1 MVDQYTTLSL
11 CPVLCLCL
19 TVQYI
24 TARPGHNVILP
35 CRAPEDVTVDALE
48 WTRSDLEP
56 EEYIFLVRDGIPDT
70 TKQHPSFKNR
80 VELMDSELKNGNL
93 HLIVKNVT
101 ISDTGRYECR
111 LKDGVARLWKRA
123 AIKNEPVSIIE
134 LEVTDSGEFVPEQS
148 QVKH

>member
-1 MVDQYTTLSL
+1 MLYL
-11 CPVLCLCL
+11 CF

-56 EEYIFLVRDGIPDT
+56 EEYIFLMRDGIPDT
-70 TKQHPSFKNR
+70 TNQHPSFKNR

-93 HLIVKNVT
+93 HLIIKNVT
-101 ISDTGRYECR
+101 SSDTGRYECR
-111 LKDGVARLWKRA
+111 LKDGEARILKRA

-134 LEVTDSGEFVPEQS
+134 LKVTDSGEYVLIQS
-148 QVKH
+148 QVNH